1 MPAHATAT
9 LLSINS
15 QDPTYADEIVTGNS
29 RVQTLYF
36 DGQKSGRRDHM
47 VKYDSLVIVKKAG
60 LWVYLGHVTNV
71 YEVEKVTDVRR
82 FFLVVE
88 KTSYTGISAPT
99 KKLLM
104 EKIDWVLTD
113 EAPGIATVTRV

>member
-1 MPAHATAT
+1 MPATAT

-15 QDPTYADEIVTGNS
+15 QDPTYADEIVTDNPK
-29 RVQTLYF
+29 VLTMYF
-36 DGQKSGRRDHM
+36 DGQNSGRRDHM
-47 VKYDSLVIVKKAG
+47 ITKGSLVIIKKP
-60 LWVYLGHVTNV
+60 GHGHWEGVGDVTNV

-99 KKLLM
+99 KKLLVK
-104 EKIDWVLTD
+104 KIGWVLTD
-113 EAPGIATVTRV
+113 DAPGIATVTHV